1 MLLVIY
7 VYQKLIKINMLED
20 ILKVPYAAFNEDWN
34 LLQYF
39 LKLRSNPRYIIF
51 GDVDL
56 DFRTDIF
63 DLGNLVGV
71 KGSLSLWDS
80 SIESL
85 GELEEV
91 DQNLWLSGCKNITTL
106 GKLKKVNFNL
116 YLNYSS
122 IESLGK
128 LEEVGMDLY
137 IGFTKIPKSELNK
150 VKVKNFI
157 YNDL

>member
-1 MLLVIY
+1 LG
-7 VYQKLIKINMLED
+7 KLKRVD
-20 ILKVPYAAFNEDWN
+20 GN
-34 LLQYF
+34 L
-39 LKLRSNPRYIIF
+39 N
-51 GDVDL
+51 
-56 DFRTDIF
+56 
-63 DLGNLVGV
+63 LGN
-71 KGSLSLWDS
+71 S

-85 GELEEV
+85 GELEFIGGEFSLYNC
-91 DQNLWLSGCKNITTL
+91 QNITTL

-128 LEEVGMDLY
+128 LEEVGMNLY
-137 IGFTKIPKSELNK
+137 IGFTKIPKSELNN